1 MVIDF
6 EVSFVRPDGKTL
18 IVSINAGLD
27 DSGAEGGV
35 IRGIMRDLTRNR
47 ELEELSTIDA
57 LTGLYNRG
65 DFQTGLM
72 NKVRNMRA
80 GQEAGLSLLFL
91 DIDNF
96 KSYNDTFG
104 HLEGDF
110 VLKKVAEAMRAAL
123 RAEDVACRYGGEEFS
138 VILCCDAESAIVI
151 AERVRR
157 TIEDTCSDFADKRIK
172 RGTTVSI
179 GIATLGLE
187 ADSPEKLVKV
197 ADARMYEAKKRGKN
211 RVFSG

>member
-1 MVIDF
+1 
-6 EVSFVRPDGKTL
+6 
-18 IVSINAGLD
+18 
-27 DSGAEGGV
+27 
-35 IRGIMRDLTRNR
+35 
-47 ELEELSTIDA
+47 
-57 LTGLYNRG
+57 
-65 DFQTGLM
+65 
-72 NKVRNMRA
+72 
-80 GQEAGLSLLFL
+80 
-91 DIDNF
+91 
-96 KSYNDTFG
+96 
-104 HLEGDF
+104 
-110 VLKKVAEAMRAAL
+110 LKKVAEAMRAAL